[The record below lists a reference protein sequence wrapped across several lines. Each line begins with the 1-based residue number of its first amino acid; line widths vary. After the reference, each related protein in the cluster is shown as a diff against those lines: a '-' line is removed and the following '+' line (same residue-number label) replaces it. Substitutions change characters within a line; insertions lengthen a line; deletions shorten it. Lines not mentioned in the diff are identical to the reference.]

1 MNPTDI
7 ARDFAVRFADAW
19 NRHDMDELASLF
31 REDASFVNVVGV
43 RMDGREEIRRT
54 HAKVHDGP
62 YRASRLVVE
71 VEAARE
77 IPPAVI
83 VAELRTQISGMS
95 GRRVR
100 SETRASCWCWTIA
113 GESGASP
120 PVRTRSWRHPQVE
133 PQRHS
138 CIDCKVTLKA

>member
-83 VAELRTQISGMS
+83 VAELRTQISGDERAPGQVRDTRLMLVLDD
-95 GRRVR
+95 RRGV
-100 SETRASCWCWTIA
+100 WGIA
-113 GESGASP
+113 AGQNTFVATPPSGAPTS
-120 PVRTRSWRHPQVE
+120 
-133 PQRHS
+133 
-138 CIDCKVTLKA
+138 